1 MEMEGEIM
9 KPIYFL
15 VINDVIVG
23 SYDTLNEAKY
33 TKELLRTNGCDCKIK
48 IIQRIKR

>member
-1 MEMEGEIM
+1 M

-15 VINDVIVG
+15 IINNVIVG

-33 TKELLRTNGCDCKIK
+33 TKELLKINGCNCKIK
-48 IIQRIKR
+48 IIQRVIRY